1 MTTGVTAEKWPEQLA
16 MQADALDV
24 AVAQGID
31 FERWPEGERVIEAR
45 QPRAIAEALIPALHP
60 HLKGARIAYLW
71 FKEKEKN
78 GRTVLGH
85 ASVASAKVRFF
96 GEVDFLIEFNH
107 KTWKDAKP
115 EQLAALVDHE
125 LSHCGVVQ
133 KDGEEHPTMIA
144 HDVEEFGPIVSRWG
158 LWKSDLQLFG
168 AHMRK
173 ALQLDLF
180 GGADSGIDSI
190 TLETPGREP
199 VTISRAQR
207 SRNNARS

>member
-1 MTTGVTAEKWPEQLA
+1 MTTGVTAEKWPEALA

-31 FERWPEGERVIEAR
+31 FDKWPQGEKVIEAR

-71 FKEKEKN
+71 FENKEKN
-78 GRTVLGH
+78 GKVILGH
-85 ASVASAKVRFF
+85 AAKASPKVRFF
-96 GEVDFLIEFNH
+96 GDVEFVIEFNH

-125 LSHCGVVQ
+125 LCHCGIVE
-133 KDGEEHPTMIA
+133 KDGEERPTMIA
-144 HDVEEFGPIVSRWG
+144 HDVEEFGAIVSRWG

-168 AHMRK
+168 AHVRK

-180 GGADSGIDSI
+180 GGPDSGIDSI
-190 TLETPGREP
+190 TLETPGRAP
-199 VTISRAQR
+199 VTILR
-207 SRNNARS
+207 SERRKS